1 MTFEQED
8 VTRSQELISCLL
20 TRHEVREKEE
30 PDLYRSYTER
40 ADVQTLVQQQGDALG
55 CDIERYADVIY
66 LIPREDNL
74 YLGFSRQELNNR
86 LCRSLART
94 ADYNLAMFVIC
105 VLLVEFYDG
114 QGASAKTRDFL
125 LVGDLQ
131 NKVSSYLQEGVDRY
145 DKKQQGEIGISFSG
159 MKHAFE
165 ALKSDDRLTR
175 KKTTKEGFLYGILHF
190 LEDQG
195 LVSFIEKDE
204 MILTT
209 PKLDHFMDWNLLNR
223 ANFDRVR
230 RALGREDESL
240 EQD

>member
-1 MTFEQED
+1 
-8 VTRSQELISCLL
+8 
-20 TRHEVREKEE
+20 
-30 PDLYRSYTER
+30 
-40 ADVQTLVQQQGDALG
+40 
-55 CDIERYADVIY
+55 
-66 LIPREDNL
+66 
-74 YLGFSRQELNNR
+74 
-86 LCRSLART
+86 
-94 ADYNLAMFVIC
+94 
-105 VLLVEFYDG
+105 
-114 QGASAKTRDFL
+114 
-125 LVGDLQ
+125 
-131 NKVSSYLQEGVDRY
+131 
-145 DKKQQGEIGISFSG
+145 

-195 LVSFIEKDE
+195 LVNFIEKDE
-204 MILTT
+204 MILTK